1 VPADA
6 TGAAMT
12 GTATGSGAQVV
23 TAQAG
28 TGSIAHDAE
37 DAAALGAIQGA
48 NPFVGLTPGQLA
60 RAAARWAG
68 ALGRHPTVL
77 VSEVLKWG
85 SEEARV
91 LAGASSVRPD
101 PKDKRFADPA

>member
-1 VPADA
+1 
-6 TGAAMT
+6 MT
-12 GTATGSGAQVV
+12 GTATSSGAQVV

-48 NPFVGLTPGQLA
+48 
-60 RAAARWAG
+60 
-68 ALGRHPTVL
+68 
-77 VSEVLKWG
+77 
-85 SEEARV
+85 
-91 LAGASSVRPD
+91 GASSVRPD

>member
-1 VPADA
+1 
-6 TGAAMT
+6 MT

-60 RAAARWAG
+60 R
-68 ALGRHPTVL
+68 
-77 VSEVLKWG
+77 
-85 SEEARV
+85 
-91 LAGASSVRPD
+91 
-101 PKDKRFADPA
+101 